1 MNSFSLPSYSRLFPL
16 AAFAL
21 GLAGCSVGPDY
32 HRAATET
39 PATYSESVPWKEAT
53 PSDAIARGDWWTVF
67 GDAKLNALQTE
78 AAANNQDLRAAVAR
92 VDQARAIARV
102 AKSEFVPHI
111 AANAGGS
118 FNRNSS
124 NSALVTPGLETSDTN
139 ASLGLSYELDIWG
152 RVRRTVEAATA
163 TAQASVADYEV
174 VRLALHSDLA
184 QNYFTL
190 RALDSEAAILTHAI
204 DLRRQELDLVRTRFQ
219 AGSSTDLDVAR
230 AETTHADAQAE
241 LATVRGQR
249 AEIEHALAVLVG
261 RTAESFHLEANPLA
275 GTPPAIATGVP
286 SQLLERRPD
295 VAEAERQMAATNA
308 EVGIATA
315 AFFPVIRLTGTAG
328 FQSVDLGSLFN
339 WPSRMWSVGPSL
351 TLPIFEGGRNTA
363 NLNRSKA
370 RYDEVVA
377 RYRQQVLTAFKEVED
392 HLSGLRHLSD
402 RATAQQTSVASS
414 QRAYQLSDLLY
425 RTGAANYLDV
435 IDSERTAL
443 ESQRS
448 AARTLGQ
455 RYVATVLLVRALGGG
470 WDDSQIKSFASTG
483 K

>member
-1 MNSFSLPSYSRLFPL
+1 MNTSSLPLGRLLSAFV
-16 AAFAL
+16 FAL
-21 GLAGCSVGPDY
+21 GLGGCSVGPDY

-39 PATYSESVPWKEAT
+39 PAAYSELIPWKEAT
-53 PSDAIARGDWWTVF
+53 PSDAITRGDWWTVF
-67 GDAKLNALQTE
+67 GDSKLNALQTE
-78 AAANNQDLRAAVAR
+78 AVANNQDLRAAVAR

-102 AKSEFVPHI
+102 AKSEFIPHI

-118 FNRNSS
+118 FNRSSS
-124 NSALVTPGLETSDTN
+124 NSALVTPGLETSDTD
-139 ASLGLSYELDIWG
+139 ASLSLSYELDIWS

-190 RALDSEAAILTHAI
+190 RALDSEAAILAHAI
-204 DLRRQELDLVRTRFQ
+204 DLRQQELDLVRTRFQ

-230 AETTHADAQAE
+230 AETTHANAQAE
-241 LATVRGQR
+241 LATVFGQR
-249 AEIEHALAVLVG
+249 AELEHALAVLVG
-261 RTAESFHLEANPLA
+261 CTAESFHLEANPLV

-295 VAEAERQMAATNA
+295 IAEAERQMAATNA

-328 FQSVDLGSLFN
+328 FESVDLGSLFN

-392 HLSGLRHLSD
+392 HLSGLRNLSD
-402 RATAQQTSVASS
+402 RATAQQTSVTSS

-425 RTGAANYLDV
+425 RTGATNYLDV

-455 RYVATVLLVRALGGG
+455 RYVATVLLVKALGGG
-470 WDDSQIKSFASTG
+470 WDDSQIKSFASTE